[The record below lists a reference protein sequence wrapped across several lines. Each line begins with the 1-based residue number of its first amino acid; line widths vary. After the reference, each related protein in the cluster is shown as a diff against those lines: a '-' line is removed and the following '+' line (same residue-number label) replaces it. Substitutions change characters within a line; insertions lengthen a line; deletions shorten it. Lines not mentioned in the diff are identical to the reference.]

1 MPESSAES
9 QAGLRGLL
17 GPAALMVGA
26 RVASMVMGILTIPF
40 LIHYLGSTGF
50 AAWALLLALAAGF
63 SLLDLGAKNIIVR
76 YLAEPA
82 AAGRWHEARTTL
94 GIVWVMLTATYL
106 AGLVVILGI
115 GGSLAAWLRLPATAL
130 LSPRE
135 AVCAVFVAAALKSF
149 LETGTRTLYAAR
161 QFRVVALMA
170 LLQPL
175 LSNLAAIITAWATN
189 RLDLTLFAYWS
200 VQLALLST
208 LCFLYRRQCLPHL
221 DVTSFSFVKIR
232 EMAAYGLKSQL
243 DQWAQFINFQFD
255 KFIIAGWVGLWAVAP
270 YEVANRSVLALRS
283 IPASGLETTLPG
295 AVLLQADRSAALRW
309 YFASNRITVYAV
321 CMFMLAP
328 LAVAPVFLY
337 AWTGELGYVGRWV
350 FLALIAGAMAGVL
363 TLPAAILAQAA
374 GRADLP
380 ARSAAVSILLNLPLS
395 LLLVLKWGLAG
406 AAVGTGIALVLSSL
420 NLLRSVHAHF
430 GWRVA
435 ATLCVASRLWP
446 PIVVCVCFGA
456 LTYWIFNEWFA
467 TVDASLRY
475 ARLTRIGPGL
485 LALLVYG
492 LCLGSMFFV
501 ELARGAFTKE
511 ERSSLNR
518 AIPFAWFAKLAK
530 RPSKT

>member
-1 MPESSAES
+1 MAELKAES

-26 RVASMVMGILTIPF
+26 RVASMVMGIVTIPF

-63 SLLDLGAKNIIVR
+63 SLLDLGAHNIIVR
-76 YLAEPA
+76 FLAEPA

-94 GIVWVMLTATYL
+94 GMVWIMLAPMHV
-106 AGLVVILGI
+106 AGLVVILGVS
-115 GGSLAAWLRLPATAL
+115 GPLSAWLQLPATVL
-130 LSPRE
+130 LSSRE
-135 AVCAVFVAAALKSF
+135 AVCAVFVAVALKAF

-161 QFRVVALMA
+161 QFRAVALMA

-175 LSNLAAIITAWATN
+175 FSNLAAIITAWATR
-189 RLDLTLFAYWS
+189 RLDLTLLAYWS
-200 VQLALLST
+200 VQLTLLAI
-208 LCFLYRRQCLPHL
+208 LCFLFRRQCLPHL
-221 DVTSFSFVKIR
+221 DVATFSFVRMR

-243 DQWAQFINFQFD
+243 EQWAQFINFQFD

-270 YEVANRSVLALRS
+270 YEVANRCVLALRS
-283 IPASGLETTLPG
+283 VPASGLETTLPG
-295 AVLLQADRSAALRW
+295 AVLLQADHSAALRW
-309 YFASNRITVYAV
+309 YFASTRITVYAV

-337 AWTGELGYVGRWV
+337 AWTGELGYVSRWV

-380 ARSAAVSILLNLPLS
+380 ARSAALSIFLNVPLS

-435 ATLCVASRLWP
+435 ATLRAAAQLWP
-446 PIVVCVCFGA
+446 PILVCVCFGA

-467 TVDASLRY
+467 TVDASVRY
-475 ARLTRIGPGL
+475 ARPTRIGPGL
-485 LALLVYG
+485 LALLMYG
-492 LCLGSMFFV
+492 LCLGSMFIV
-501 ELARGAFTKE
+501 ELARGAFTPE
-511 ERSSLNR
+511 ERGALNR

-530 RPSKT
+530 RPGET